1 MQSLSVLSRSSGSV
15 KYATRYG
22 PSSAIGTEPTISHM
36 ASRMFGEPS
45 RLCTMAPPD
54 L

>member
-15 KYATRYG
+15 NHDTRYG
-22 PSSAIGTEPTISHM
+22 PSRAIGTEPTTSQP

-45 RLCTMAPPD
+45 RLCTIAPPV

>member
-15 KYATRYG
+15 NHEIRYG
-22 PSSAIGTEPTISHM
+22 PSRAIGTEPMISHM